1 MSSIKYLLIIGL
13 VAFSVT
19 YLVTSLI
26 QSPHP
31 FWASIVV
38 AFLIVEI
45 SFFYFFHKEKR
56 KYEL

>member
-1 MSSIKYLLIIGL
+1 MSSKKYLLIIGL
-13 VAFSVT
+13 AAFAVT

-26 QSPHP
+26 QSSHP

-45 SFFYFFHKEKR
+45 SFFYFIHREKR
-56 KYEL
+56 KFEL